1 MAVKIFKCSRC
12 GGLLYFSDQAC
23 GSCAAVVGYVPELS
37 IMVVLDDGESFTNQL
52 GRWDLCTRQQWGC
65 NWMVRENSHSGR
77 CLSDRLNRNRP
88 ESDDTI
94 GLEQLARAS
103 LAKRRLLFQLYE
115 LGLPVVPY
123 YEQEAGLA
131 FDLVSSTSGER
142 VMTGHM
148 NGVITVDLSEVSDP
162 HREALRVALNEEYR
176 TMLGHFRHEIGH
188 YYWQKLVDDLELHTS
203 FRELFGDEQADY
215 GAALNRHYRLGS
227 PPNWRESYLSHY
239 ATTHPWEDF
248 AETFAHYLHIR
259 DTLQTAASFG
269 LNVDGPPSLLPDD
282 VRSQY
287 VSAPPIE
294 GRNLTFEQIMGL
306 WRPVYL
312 ALNHLNRAMGQNDFY
327 PFALPPTV
335 LLKLEYVHQLV
346 RMAARL

>member
-1 MAVKIFKCSRC
+1 
-12 GGLLYFSDQAC
+12 
-23 GSCAAVVGYVPELS
+23 
-37 IMVVLDDGESFTNQL
+37 MVVADDAGSFRNDL
-52 GRWDLCTRQQWGC
+52 GRWDLCARRDWGC
-65 NWMVRENSHSGR
+65 NWMVRENSHSAR
-77 CLSDRLNRNRP
+77 CLADRLNRNRP

-94 GLEQLARAS
+94 ALEQLARAS

-115 LGLPVVPY
+115 LGLPVVPF
-123 YEQEAGLA
+123 YERDGGLA

-188 YYWQKLVDDLELHTS
+188 YYWQKLVHDLQLHEG
-203 FRELFGDEQADY
+203 FRALFGDERADY
-215 GAALNRHYRLGS
+215 GAALNRHYRVGS
-227 PPNWRESYLSHY
+227 PANWRENFLSHY

-269 LNVDGPPSLLPDD
+269 VRIEGPPSLLAPE
-282 VRSQY
+282 VRAQLT
-287 VSAPPIE
+287 SAPPIE
-294 GRNLTFEQIMGL
+294 GRNLTFAQLMVL

-312 ALNHLNRAMGQNDFY
+312 ALNHLNRSMGQNDFY
-327 PFALPPTV
+327 PFAQPPTV
-335 LLKLEYVHQLV
+335 LTKLEYVHHLV
-346 RMAARL
+346 RLAPRL